1 MSISNK
7 NVYLDKFIQHLGL
20 MRAHAPTC
28 EDMAFYLQKYSSEN
42 IIAMTYDDATELQA
56 LNSSLLS
63 LSANILL
70 VFMTSSYGNG
80 KIRQF

>member
-20 MRAHAPTC
+20 MRAHAQTC

-63 LSANILL
+63 LSANILI
-70 VFMTSSYGNG
+70 VFTVKN
-80 KIRQF
+80 